1 MGETFVQEGS
11 EMDSFAMATDR
22 VESELEEDTQ
32 ARRSACVKAADAS
45 INNVF
50 TDVKN
55 SQRMLNRLDNGRNC
69 ATRNQHLINRANNN
83 IRNRQRQL
91 NTAHANLRSAK
102 RSRVKWNFSYE
113 SLREGSCA
121 VFFRSGAWQAAKRVV
136 NHRNRVLTQAKANLQ
151 AAKNNL
157 TVQVKNAKIARKK
170 CRGANAAAAK
180 CKSLRISAAYSR
192 RLVLRQTKLAAGVA
206 AANCN
211 SNVYR
216 AGGAGVH
223 WNGAFYRTLG
233 GAALNGHHNGCDNS
247 WRTIPKGCHVNQ
259 VKAVNSQ
266 MGKKYRWSTHV
277 LCSQGF
283 CHNTVGYSVPGREWG
298 RGNRIR
304 YSGHCSVAHQ
314 MQGRCRAHVSGC
326 SLRILLKC
334 PRRL

>member
-1 MGETFVQEGS
+1 MGLNIIEETMMKSLLLIALVAAIAQASVPEETFVQEGS

-22 VESELEEDTQ
+22 VESQLKEDTQ

-91 NTAHANLRSAK
+91 KTAHANLRSAK

-113 SLREGSCA
+113 SLREGSCS

-157 TVQVKNAKIARKK
+157 KVQVKNAKIARNQCRCAVKK
-170 CRGANAAAAK
+170 NVKKQLAQARKLTGDRQKTILREMMVKCLVASRKKGKGANAAAAK

-216 AGGAGVH
+216 AGGSGVH
-223 WNGAFYRTLG
+223 WNGAFSRSLG
-233 GAALNGHHNGCDNS
+233 GASLNGRSNGCEN
-247 WRTIPKGCHVNQ
+247 R
-259 VKAVNSQ
+259 
-266 MGKKYRWSTHV
+266 YR
-277 LCSQGF
+277 
-283 CHNTVGYSVPGREWG
+283 
-298 RGNRIR
+298 
-304 YSGHCSVAHQ
+304 SGPN
-314 MQGRCRAHVSGC
+314 G
-326 SLRILLKC
+326 
-334 PRRL
+334 